1 MNASWILSIIMNEEQ
16 INENLGLHI
25 ELKIWHPNCWTL
37 EITEDTSGGLFGHG
51 VYRFDESV
59 KGRFTIYAD
68 TESELDT
75 LIQDIRNSKLTNS
88 VWLMDH
94 QYDIG
99 TETPTPGNA
108 TRSLLVEYNQEHSI
122 SDSLVSKGLIPD
134 KPVWIHGGHEYWT
147 VIVDK
152 NRAEVQDCLDEVR
165 EEMAA
170 EIDIR
175 QISTD
180 GQTGQGLFRTDI
192 LTERQRE
199 IFDIARQNGYY
210 NWPREV
216 SAAELS
222 DQLNI
227 SKATFVEH
235 LRKAEI
241 RIIDSIP

>member
-1 MNASWILSIIMNEEQ
+1 MNMEEQ
-16 INENLGLHI
+16 QEHLGHHI

-37 EITEDTSGGLFGHG
+37 EVTADSNGGLFGHG

-59 KGRFTIYAD
+59 KGRFTAYAD
-68 TESELDT
+68 TESELQSV
-75 LIQDIRNSKLTNS
+75 IQKIRDSNLTSS
-88 VWLMDH
+88 VWMMDH

-108 TRSLLVEYNQEHSI
+108 TRSLLVEYDQAHSI
-122 SDSLVSKGLIPD
+122 SGSLVSKGLIPD

-152 NRAEVQDCLDEVR
+152 SRAEVQQSLDQVR
-165 EEMAA
+165 QEKDAK
-170 EIDIR
+170 IDIR

-180 GQTGQGLFRTDI
+180 SQTGQGLFRTDI

-199 IFDIARQNGYY
+199 VFDLARRNGYY
-210 NWPREV
+210 KWPRDV

-222 DQLNI
+222 DQLDI